1 MNDWIDICRID
12 DIPVLGAR
20 RVRRP
25 AGTDVAIF
33 RTESGRVFA
42 LLDRCPHKGGPLSQ
56 GIVFGEHV
64 ACPLHNWA
72 ISLEDG
78 QARAPDVGC
87 ATRFAVRV
95 EGDVVSLLASELATL
110 AIDDADLAG
119 VDPATPLRCA
129 QDDGLAAGRATAMA
143 HDCANPQPQSANPQP
158 RSANPVSSCAQ
169 SQDPRVQKTIPIVSA

>member
-1 MNDWIDICRID
+1 MNDWTFICRVD

-25 AGTDVAIF
+25 AGADVAIF
-33 RTESGRVFA
+33 RTEDDRVFA

-72 ISLEDG
+72 ISLVDG
-78 QARAPDVGC
+78 EARAPDIGC

-95 EGDVVSLLASELATL
+95 EAGVVSLLASELATL
-110 AIDDADLAG
+110 GIDEAALAG
-119 VDPATPLRCA
+119 VDPATARRMTATLSSNP
-129 QDDGLAAGRATAMA
+129 RASSPSGA
-143 HDCANPQPQSANPQP
+143 DSRP
-158 RSANPVSSCAQ
+158 SSCAQ
-169 SQDPRVQKTIPIVSA
+169 SQDPRVATPIVSV